1 MHKFGDVMWLLAATK
16 EYQHWKFSRLQYIFM
31 PPVNLQQ
38 FFLFYEDGLPIC
50 FCSYAFVSDDV
61 LAELQT
67 GERSIAP
74 AEWRCGENI
83 FFPDFVAPFGGTK
96 NFMRTIMKRFQDD
109 VGPGV
114 KGHWFRPSNMRTG
127 HAIT

>member
-67 GERSIAP
+67 G
-74 AEWRCGENI
+74 
-83 FFPDFVAPFGGTK
+83 
-96 NFMRTIMKRFQDD
+96 
-109 VGPGV
+109 V